1 MNTIPRE
8 WQLKPHYQPSL
19 LWLCREPRP
28 LKFLGEE
35 VPAVESKEYPG
46 WYFLQRGD
54 AMRIVDSLE
63 EALGELKSRLKHWKM
78 EDFLGRGVP
87 VEVSGKARK
96 RMVVELLNA
105 PIATPPP
112 DHDPDQDEPL
122 PPLLECKWELGEYM
136 LVALIEYTPFRPE
149 FSTRFGQ
156 PNNPVRSLVGQ
167 VCTLSAIDLD
177 DLEEDDDNLDD
188 LDEGDYELLGI
199 EDFEV
204 DEELDQDDLDQDDE
218 DEDEDGWKEI
228 AVGTVSLEGN
238 RLTVGFWSHTFDE
251 NTRVVGVA
259 YEEASFQ
266 DEKQIYHLSPRSN
279 HD

>member
-1 MNTIPRE
+1 
-8 WQLKPHYQPSL
+8 
-19 LWLCREPRP
+19 
-28 LKFLGEE
+28 
-35 VPAVESKEYPG
+35 
-46 WYFLQRGD
+46 
-54 AMRIVDSLE
+54 
-63 EALGELKSRLKHWKM
+63 M
-78 EDFLGRGVP
+78 EDFLGRGAP
-87 VEVSGKARK
+87 IEVSGKARK

-105 PIATPPP
+105 PIATPPL
-112 DHDPDQDEPL
+112 DHDPDRDEPL

-177 DLEEDDDNLDD
+177 DLEEDDDDLDD
-188 LDEGDYELLGI
+188 LDDVDEGDYELLGI

-204 DEELDQDDLDQDDE
+204 DEELDQDDLDHDDE

>member
-1 MNTIPRE
+1 MN
-8 WQLKPHYQPSL
+8 
-19 LWLCREPRP
+19 
-28 LKFLGEE
+28 
-35 VPAVESKEYPG
+35 
-46 WYFLQRGD
+46 
-54 AMRIVDSLE
+54 
-63 EALGELKSRLKHWKM
+63 
-78 EDFLGRGVP
+78 
-87 VEVSGKARK
+87 VSGKARK

-112 DHDPDQDEPL
+112 DHDPDRDEPL

-167 VCTLSAIDLD
+167 VCTLSAMDLEN
-177 DLEEDDDNLDD
+177 LEEDDDLDNP
-188 LDEGDYELLGI
+188 DEW
-199 EDFEV
+199 
-204 DEELDQDDLDQDDE
+204 DE
-218 DEDEDGWKEI
+218 DEEDAIEDGWKEI
-228 AVGTVSLEGN
+228 AVGTVSLEGD

>member
-1 MNTIPRE
+1 MSSIPKE
-8 WQLKPHYQPSL
+8 WQLKPHYQHGL

-28 LKFLGEE
+28 TRLLGEE
-35 VPAVESKEYPG
+35 IPALEYKEYPG
-46 WYFLQRGD
+46 WYFLQWGD
-54 AMRIVDSLE
+54 AMGIVDSLE

-96 RMVVELLNA
+96 RMVVELLNT

-112 DHDPDQDEPL
+112 DHDPDRDEPL

-149 FSTRFGQ
+149 FRTRFGQ
-156 PNNPVRSLVGQ
+156 PNNPVRSLAGQ

-177 DLEEDDDNLDD
+177 DLEEDDDDLDNLDELD
-188 LDEGDYELLGI
+188 ELDEGEYELL
-199 EDFEV
+199 DLEV
-204 DEELDQDDLDQDDE
+204 DQDDLNQDDE
-218 DEDEDGWKEI
+218 EDEDGWEEI

-251 NTRVVGVA
+251 NTKVVGVA

-266 DEKQIYHLSPRSN
+266 DEKRRYHLSPRSN
-279 HD
+279 HDRT

>member
-1 MNTIPRE
+1 
-8 WQLKPHYQPSL
+8 
-19 LWLCREPRP
+19 
-28 LKFLGEE
+28 
-35 VPAVESKEYPG
+35 VESKEYPG

-78 EDFLGRGVP
+78 EDFLGRSAP
-87 VEVSGKARK
+87 VNVSGKARK

-112 DHDPDQDEPL
+112 DHDPDRDEPL

-167 VCTLSAIDLD
+167 VCTLSAMDLEN
-177 DLEEDDDNLDD
+177 LEEDDDLDNP
-188 LDEGDYELLGI
+188 DEW
-199 EDFEV
+199 
-204 DEELDQDDLDQDDE
+204 DE
-218 DEDEDGWKEI
+218 DEEDAIEDGWKEI
-228 AVGTVSLEGN
+228 AVGTVSLEGD